1 MATEAQ
7 IAANRKNAQSS
18 TGPRT
23 KEGKA
28 TSSRN
33 AITLGLF
40 TMQDF
45 VRPDETDAYHQLCK
59 SFWEHLQPSGPLE
72 QTFVSEIIRA
82 TWRLRRCS
90 VIEAS
95 MSDRVGDS
103 SIDPMEDPWHSALQN
118 TVDRASARANNT
130 LRRATTELRRLQ
142 TERQIRNELLPGAD
156 VSTLGLASLREV
168 TAAKSE
174 FAKQTR
180 SAAATRPTER
190 TQSSSIQTIPTRSAP
205 CPCGSGLKYKRCCGP
220 NAPALLSLVA

>member
-7 IAANRKNAQSS
+7 IAANS
-18 TGPRT
+18 
-23 KEGKA
+23 KA
-28 TSSRN
+28 RSSRN
-33 AITLGLF
+33 AISLGLF

-45 VRPDETDAYHQLCK
+45 VRPDETDAYHQLCT

-90 VIEAS
+90 IVEAS

-103 SIDPMEDPWHSALQN
+103 SIDPMEDPWHSDLQN
-118 TVDRASARANNT
+118 TVDRASTRANDT

-142 TERQIRNELLPGAD
+142 TERQIRIQVPPAGTD
-156 VSTLGLASLREV
+156 VSQLGLASYKEILTV
-168 TAAKSE
+168 
-174 FAKQTR
+174 AKQ
-180 SAAATRPTER
+180 APPAER
-190 TQSSSIQTIPTRSAP
+190 TQFTSRNSS

-220 NAPALLSLVA
+220 NARASLRAVA

>member
-1 MATEAQ
+1 MCNIQPGAIPPMATEAQ

-23 KEGKA
+23 EGGKA

-45 VRPDETDAYHQLCK
+45 VRPDETDTYHQLCE

-90 VIEAS
+90 VVEAS

-142 TERQIRNELLPGAD
+142 TERQIRTQVPPADTD
-156 VSTLGLASLREV
+156 VSHLGLASYKEILAV
-168 TAAKSE
+168 
-174 FAKQTR
+174 AKQ
-180 SAAATRPTER
+180 APAER
-190 TQSSSIQTIPTRSAP
+190 TQFTARNAS

-220 NAPALLSLVA
+220 NAPASLPAAA

>member
-1 MATEAQ
+1 MSTEA
-7 IAANRKNAQSS
+7 
-18 TGPRT
+18 
-23 KEGKA
+23 
-28 TSSRN
+28 RN

-72 QTFVSEIIRA
+72 QTFVSEIIHS

-90 VIEAS
+90 VVEAS

-103 SIDPMEDPWHSALQN
+103 SIDPMEDPWHSKLQN

-142 TERQIRNELLPGAD
+142 TERQIRNELLPTGTD
-156 VSTLGLASLREV
+156 VATLGLASLREV

-174 FAKQTR
+174 LAKQTQF
-180 SAAATRPTER
+180 AAKVSPSER
-190 TQSSSIQTIPTRSAP
+190 TQFTSRKRP
-205 CPCGSGLKYKRCCGP
+205 CPCGSGLKYKRCCGR
-220 NAPALLSLVA
+220 NAPAALGVAAMNIDLAA